1 MVSFR
6 RSFGLV
12 LIGVALLAG
21 CVTHPQN
28 RVLPAQYPAA
38 DRARVERNVA
48 VFEAVWDLVNRKH
61 YEPKTHGI
69 DWEQEADKYE
79 PRAAAATNDA
89 TLYATINQMLVELKD
104 SHTRALRPDQ
114 ANVRHSHQRTRTGFS
129 MTRIEKKWVV
139 TDVLPNSPAAA
150 AGVESGWIVTARNG
164 VSLGDRPDF
173 WPKEGESA
181 HWEFLDQHDVPVALT
196 LSATRL
202 STAALQIVRELSG
215 GFVYLRFDEFDG
227 VDRRW
232 LGRQLRAHREAP
244 GVVIDLRRNPGGET
258 FSLGIT
264 IGDFFDHAVDCG
276 TFVTRAGARNV
287 KNSWQFGSAH
297 YHGRV
302 VVLVDN
308 ASASAAEIFSAVL
321 KDHRRATIVGR
332 PTAGAVLA
340 SWFYHLP
347 DGGELQLSRE
357 DYIAP
362 NGRRIEGNGVE
373 PNIVV
378 TRTLADIRAGRD
390 PDLDTALQVLAA
402 AK

>member
-1 MVSFR
+1 MVLFR
-6 RSFGLV
+6 RSFGLI

-21 CVTHPQN
+21 CVTYPQN
-28 RVLPAQYPAA
+28 RVFPAQYPAES
-38 DRARVERNVA
+38 RARVERNVA
-48 VFEAVWDLVNRKH
+48 VFETVWDLVNRKH

-69 DWEQEADKYE
+69 DWEQEAARYE
-79 PRAAAATNDA
+79 PRAAAATDDL
-89 TLYATINQMLVELKD
+89 TLYATINEMLAELKD
-104 SHTRALRPDQ
+104 SHTRALRPNQ

-139 TDVLPNSPAAA
+139 TDVLPDSPAAV
-150 AGVESGWIVTARNG
+150 AGVEPGWIVTARNG
-164 VSLGDRPDF
+164 EPLGDRPDF

-181 HWEFLDQHDVPVALT
+181 RWEFLDHRDLPVTLT
-196 LSATRL
+196 LNATRL
-202 STAALQIVRELSG
+202 STAPLQIVRVLPG
-215 GFVYLRFDEFDG
+215 GFVYLRFDEFDT

-232 LGRQLRAHREAP
+232 LGRQLRAHRAAP

-264 IGDFFDHAVDCG
+264 IGEFFDHAVDCG

-321 KDHRRATIVGR
+321 KDHNRATIVGR

-390 PDLDTALQVLAA
+390 PDLDTALQVLNA